1 MVHVAEALI
10 ILGAIAVVEAL
21 TMRFGKT
28 SRDGE
33 DWTNV
38 HGPHLRTR

>member
-1 MVHVAEALI
+1 MFLGGVAVLEAL
-10 ILGAIAVVEAL
+10 AL
-21 TMRFGKT
+21 RFGKT

-38 HGPHLRTR
+38 HGPHLEAR

>member
-1 MVHVAEALI
+1 M
-10 ILGAIAVVEAL
+10 VEAL
-21 TMRFGKT
+21 VFIGGLAVLEALAVRFGKT